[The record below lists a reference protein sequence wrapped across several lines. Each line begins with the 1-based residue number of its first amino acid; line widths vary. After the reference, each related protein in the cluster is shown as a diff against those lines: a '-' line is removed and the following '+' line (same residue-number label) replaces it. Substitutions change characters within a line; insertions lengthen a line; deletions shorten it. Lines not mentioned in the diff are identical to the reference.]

1 MNILQDVINVLN
13 WIALNIPWEAIVATG
28 LITALLEAPKRWI
41 KNIFVHY
48 DWVMIILAG
57 IVSLVVVTVNYLLND
72 PTYAPKLVPVIAAAM
87 AYGTQPFYKI
97 LFKPALTALIGFFG
111 KQVAEARLRSE
122 AQRAAQVPATGLPV
136 AVTPTEDFAN

>member
-13 WIALNIPWEAIVATG
+13 WIALNIPWEAIAATG
-28 LITALLEAPKRWI
+28 VITALLEPI
-41 KNIFVHY
+41 KKWVKKIFVHY
-48 DWVMIILAG
+48 DWVMVLLAG
-57 IVSLVVVTVNYLLND
+57 LVSLVVVTVNYLLND

-97 LFKPALTALIGFFG
+97 LFKPALTALVGFVT

-122 AQRAAQVPATGLPV
+122 AQRAAQVPANGIPV
-136 AVTPTEDFAN
+136 VAAPTEDF